1 MSVTELGYS
10 RKTILIANTLS
21 TTRNSTES
29 PLLRLS
35 GELRNR
41 ILGYVVGGHIVVLDD
56 SLGSRPTGAP
66 SGVPL
71 PYRLTTYSQTNFQ
84 DSIGMK
90 CVSQSLN
97 VTLVCRQLY
106 FESAPLQFKITSF
119 HFRSLQAFKLFTEVL
134 TSRQRSAIKAISIG
148 HLFLSQTRL
157 FSSSRESPQIHPRL
171 SLPGL
176 SKVYLAPDAMRHL
189 RRGATTRDKLVQAIP
204 LLHLDGDEGKGVW
217 IGGFNVFDETAVLN
231 DASGFLITSDTG

>member
-1 MSVTELGYS
+1 VTEPGYS

-29 PLLRLS
+29 TLLRLP

-41 ILGYVVGGHIVVLDD
+41 TLGYVVGGHIVVLDD
-56 SLGSRPTGAP
+56 GLRPRPTGVLIP
-66 SGVPL
+66 F
-71 PYRLTTYSQTNFQ
+71 RLTVYSQTNFQ
-84 DSIGMK
+84 DSTGMK
-90 CVSQSLN
+90 RVSQSLT

-119 HFRSLQAFKLFTEVL
+119 HFRTAQAFKLFAEVL

-148 HLFLSQTRL
+148 DKFLSQTL
-157 FSSSRESPQIHPRL
+157 AFSFYREFPQIHPRL

-176 SKVYLAPDAMRHL
+176 SEVYLAPDAMRNL
-189 RRGATTRDKLVQAIP
+189 RSCATTHDKLGRAIRI
-204 LLHLDGDEGKGVW
+204 LHLDGDEGKGVW
-217 IGGFNVFDETAVLN
+217 IGGFNVFDETAVLE
-231 DASGFLITSDTG
+231 DAPGFLITSETG